1 MKMIQLSNNSN
12 FLIIL
17 VGLPASGKSTFA
29 FKLKEELELKF
40 QNKVKVIDPDKIRD
54 RIFPN
59 SFDFKNEPQIREKNI
74 QSVRKHLIKDYI
86 VISDDL
92 NYYSS
97 MRHDLKLIADSLNIK
112 FYIIHISTP
121 LKLCVK
127 RNEERGKPIPK
138 EVIMNIYNKFDNFN
152 KYKWDTPYE
161 TYDITQTRDT
171 LQYIENLIN
180 KITLNLQEQI
190 KIKDSLRKKPSP
202 SIREKIDLITRKYTG
217 ELLKNPKYH
226 ISKKAILEHRKLF
239 IKKQADNLIEEDK
252 ILKKFKLYL
261 AKHLNIELI

>member
-1 MKMIQLSNNSN
+1 MSSNSN

-29 FKLKEELELKF
+29 FKLKEDLELKF
-40 QNKVKVIDPDKIRD
+40 QNKVKVIDPDIIRGN
-54 RIFPN
+54 IFPN

-74 QSVRKHLIKDYI
+74 QAVRKHLIQGYI

-97 MRHDLKLIADSLNIK
+97 MRHDLKIIADSLNIK

-121 LKLCVK
+121 LRLCVK
-127 RNEERGKPIPK
+127 RNEERGKPIPN
-138 EVIMNIYNKFDNFN
+138 EVIENIYNKFDNFN

-161 TYDITQTRDT
+161 TYDITQTGDII
-171 LQYIENLIN
+171 QFIENLTEEIA
-180 KITLNLQEQI
+180 LNLQVQI
-190 KIKDSLRKKPSP
+190 KGKDSLQKKPSP
-202 SIREKIDLITRKYTG
+202 LIREKIDLITRKYVG

-226 ISKKAILEHRKLF
+226 IYKKAILEYRKSF
-239 IKKQADNLIEEDK
+239 IKKQPENLIEEDK
-252 ILKKFKLYL
+252 ILKNFKLYL
-261 AKHLNIELI
+261 AKNLNIELI

>member
-1 MKMIQLSNNSN
+1 LSNNPN

-29 FKLKEELELKF
+29 FKLKEKLELKF

-54 RIFPN
+54 YVFPN
-59 SFDFKNEPQIREKNI
+59 SFDFKNEPLIRDKNL
-74 QSVRKHLIKDYI
+74 QSVRKHLTNGLI

-121 LKLCVK
+121 LRLCIK
-127 RNEERGKPIPK
+127 RNEERGKPIPN
-138 EVIMNIYNKFDNFN
+138 EVIKNIYNKFDNFN

-171 LQYIENLIN
+171 VQFIEKIIN
-180 KITLNLQEQI
+180 KIALNLQEQI
-190 KIKDSLRKKPSP
+190 KCKDSLQKNPSL
-202 SIREKIDLITRKYTG
+202 SIREKIDLITRKYVG
-217 ELLKNPKYH
+217 ELLKNPNYY
-226 ISKKAILEHRKLF
+226 ISKKAILEYRKSF
-239 IKKQADNLIEEDK
+239 IKKQSDNLIEGDK

>member
-1 MKMIQLSNNSN
+1 LNINSN

-29 FKLKEELELKF
+29 FKLKEGLELKF
-40 QNKVKVIDPDKIRD
+40 QKKVKVIDPDIIRD
-54 RIFPN
+54 NISPN
-59 SFDFKNEPQIREKNI
+59 SFDFKNEPQIRKKKMQLI
-74 QSVRKHLIKDYI
+74 RKHLSKGYT

-121 LKLCVK
+121 FRLCVK
-127 RNEERGKPIPK
+127 RNEERGKPIPN
-138 EVIMNIYNKFDNFN
+138 EVIMNIYNKFDKFN

-161 TYDITQTRDT
+161 TYDITQAEDT
-171 LQYIENLIN
+171 VKFIEKLIN
-180 KITLNLQEQI
+180 KIALNLQEQT
-190 KIKDSLRKKPSP
+190 KCRETVPKKASP
-202 SIREKIDLITRKYTG
+202 SIREKIDLITRKYVG
-217 ELLKNPKYH
+217 ELLKNPKNH
-226 ISKKAILEHRKLF
+226 ISKNAILEHRKSF
-239 IKKQADNLIEEDK
+239 IKKQADYLIEEDK
-252 ILKKFKLYL
+252 ILKNFKLYL